1 MSERRQDFLARFD
14 WIRTGLM
21 GVAAGKKRRR
31 SPPIGAS
38 SCQSQAVYGQ
48 SWVSASESGDIGAA
62 IVIPPVKTRD
72 FNFQSIS
79 DAV

>member
-31 SPPIGAS
+31 SPPSGAS

-72 FNFQSIS
+72 FSFLSIS

>member
-21 GVAAGKKRRR
+21 GVAMGKKRRR
-31 SPPIGAS
+31 SPPSGTS

-48 SWVSASESGDIGAA
+48 SWVSASRHGRRR
-62 IVIPPVKTRD
+62 IVRLVASVSQFARIR
-72 FNFQSIS
+72 
-79 DAV
+79 